1 MKYKNILGVVA
12 LTATLGGCT
21 TVADLVGADSATLNL
36 SAAQSYN
43 QMLTEAK
50 QKQVLDTTSAT
61 YKKVN
66 RVFLRMK
73 PHADVLN
80 QTGHAFDW
88 KVAVIKSKE
97 INAYVAPGGKVVFY
111 TGIVETLKLT
121 DDEVAAIMGHE
132 MVHALEEHS
141 KNKVGAQA
149 LTDMAVGLGAKYVGN
164 SAGGYGGLLLDMGAK
179 FGVGLPFSRNLES
192 RADKG
197 GLMLMAKAGYN
208 PNAAVTLWQ
217 KMNAQDS
224 SGNNPLMKFMS
235 THPSNND
242 RIAGLQKMMPE
253 ALEQYKVAAKAK
265 K

>member
-1 MKYKNILGVVA
+1 MKYKNLLAGMVIA
-12 LTATLGGCT
+12 TTLTGCT
-21 TVADLVGADSATLNL
+21 TVADLMGADSTTLNL

-50 QKQVLDTTSAT
+50 QKQILDTTSAT

-66 RVFLRMK
+66 RVFLKMK
-73 PHADVLN
+73 PYADQLN
-80 QTGHAFDW
+80 QTGQKFDW
-88 KVAVIKSKE
+88 QVAVIKSNE

-111 TGIVETLKLT
+111 TGIVDTLKLT

-141 KNKVGAQA
+141 KNKVGVQA
-149 LTDMAVGLGAKYVGN
+149 LTDLAVSIGSKYVGQ
-164 SAGGYGGLLLDMGAK
+164 SAGGYGGLLLDMGAQ

-197 GLMLMAKAGYN
+197 GLMLMARAGYN
-208 PNAAVTLWQ
+208 PNAAITLWQ

-224 SGNNPLMKFMS
+224 RGNSVLNKFTS
-235 THPSNND
+235 THPTNDD
-242 RIAGLQKMMPE
+242 RIAALQQLMPE
-253 ALEQYKVAAKAK
+253 AMTVYKAK